1 MYSDNLK
8 RMVGDLYNKKLI
20 LFLDTIFT
28 DLQNKEEYDLF
39 CEFIMNYILDDYSRV
54 NDKVIVIDEKNNRH
68 EITLFQLMLNFYM
81 LDFNFAYKIPI
92 TVDWMVDID
101 KKFLS
106 NMNKEI
112 EKRCKE
118 KILPILIKRKINQ
131 EECFS
136 NYLSSLTERLEKL
149 SELMAP
155 IASPTINLVDLN
167 DFIKRS
173 PVARRL
179 MDTTLDDTKSAAYLE
194 DQLKQDG
201 EEFFREILYDKRS
214 CLFPFVEAD
223 CLSQQQLC
231 QMFIAVGPRMSANNV
246 VMAHIMKRSYLNGLQ
261 NVGDLIA
268 ESEIATKAL
277 IYKKKFVGESGY
289 MSREINLA
297 GLNTRIDF
305 TMDDCGT
312 THYIEY
318 NVKSQK
324 HLDMIINKNII
335 LPNGKLH
342 AVTPEDTDLIGTTV
356 KMRSICC
363 CAHPKRGWVCKKC
376 YGNPADYKRN
386 YRIGGATSTEVQNR
400 TSNAVMSVKHSTS
413 TKTKEFDD
421 PEFLKYFNLIDSSL
435 IVKNVHDTNVYIVFD
450 KEYIEDII
458 DRVKNDEIDDD
469 DDDEELGE
477 ESTDSDNRVVS
488 KFITDCK
495 IVTKTIVNYETEEEE
510 TNEYE
515 VHLDGTFLTLAEDMM
530 NLQAL
535 SLIELPIDRDE
546 AILDLNKIKPGTV
559 VFDIK
564 YITADSA
571 RYLKQTDAI
580 IQRSKPK
587 WYTNLSDPINDF
599 ADLMVEA
606 NLKNEEVVFL
616 EPVIYAL
623 TRDAN
628 DIMKRPDFSKK
639 DVEFNVINLK
649 TAILKGDLCSAIVY
663 EKIKST
669 FTNVDSFE
677 RPAEIGNGVHD
688 SSFKTSIKHDFTYM
702 EDALRNAGLR

>member
-8 RMVGDLYNKKLI
+8 RMVGELYNKKLI

-173 PVARRL
+173 PVAKRL

-194 DQLKQDG
+194 EQLKQDG

-305 TMDDCGT
+305 SMDDCGT

-435 IVKNVHDTNVYIVFD
+435 IVKNVHDANVYIVFD

-469 DDDEELGE
+469 DDDEEIGE

>member
-1 MYSDNLK
+1 
-8 RMVGDLYNKKLI
+8 MVGDLYNKKLI

>member
-1 MYSDNLK
+1 
-8 RMVGDLYNKKLI
+8 
-20 LFLDTIFT
+20 
-28 DLQNKEEYDLF
+28 
-39 CEFIMNYILDDYSRV
+39 
-54 NDKVIVIDEKNNRH
+54 
-68 EITLFQLMLNFYM
+68 
-81 LDFNFAYKIPI
+81 
-92 TVDWMVDID
+92 
-101 KKFLS
+101 
-106 NMNKEI
+106 
-112 EKRCKE
+112 
-118 KILPILIKRKINQ
+118 
-131 EECFS
+131 
-136 NYLSSLTERLEKL
+136 
-149 SELMAP
+149 
-155 IASPTINLVDLN
+155 
-167 DFIKRS
+167 
-173 PVARRL
+173 
-179 MDTTLDDTKSAAYLE
+179 
-194 DQLKQDG
+194 
-201 EEFFREILYDKRS
+201 
-214 CLFPFVEAD
+214 
-223 CLSQQQLC
+223 
-231 QMFIAVGPRMSANNV
+231 
-246 VMAHIMKRSYLNGLQ
+246 
-261 NVGDLIA
+261 
-268 ESEIATKAL
+268 
-277 IYKKKFVGESGY
+277 
-289 MSREINLA
+289 
-297 GLNTRIDF
+297 
-305 TMDDCGT
+305 
-312 THYIEY
+312 
-318 NVKSQK
+318 
-324 HLDMIINKNII
+324 MIINKNII